1 MKDKFSLKILKKFL
15 WAGLAL
21 LIVILIGTIVY
32 WFIGNKQDSIIN
44 CIYMTVITIAT
55 IGYGEIVDLS
65 GSPFGR
71 VFTMFLAFSGFGILT
86 YVFSSFTAFAVE
98 GELKA
103 TFIRRKM
110 EKNIKK
116 LKNHFIICGIEG
128 VGFHIINELN
138 NTNRPCVVIDK
149 DKMKIEKLTEKFPE
163 QIYIEGDATE
173 DIILLKAG
181 IENAKGIFAATN
193 DDNINL
199 VICLSAKHI
208 NRKINVVSSCNDVM
222 NIMKMKKSG
231 ADYVISPTFIG
242 GLRMASEMIRPAA
255 VSFLDTM
262 LRDKYKNLRI
272 EDLPVSDSYVGKPV
286 SSLNL
291 KKYHNSLLLAIKTA
305 SGWTYN
311 PSDNFILESGQ
322 TLVIMTTPEEREGL
336 EKNI

>member
-21 LIVILIGTIVY
+21 LIVILIGTIAY

-65 GSPFGR
+65 SHPFGR

-103 TFIRRKM
+103 TFVRRRM
-110 EKNIKK
+110 EKKIKK
-116 LKNHFIICGIEG
+116 FKNHFIVCGIEG
-128 VGFHIINELN
+128 VGLHIINELN

-149 DKMKIEKLTEKFPE
+149 DKMSIEKLTEKFPE

-173 DIILLKAG
+173 DTILLKAG
-181 IENAKGIFAATN
+181 IENAKGIFAATR

-199 VICLSAKHI
+199 VICLSAKQI
-208 NRKINVVSSCNDVM
+208 NNKIKVVSGCNDIM
-222 NIMKMKKSG
+222 NIMKMRKSG
-231 ADYVISPTFIG
+231 ANYVISPTFIG

-272 EDLPVSDSYVGKPV
+272 EDLPVSDLYVGKPV

-311 PSDNFILESGQ
+311 PSDNFILESGH

>member
-116 LKNHFIICGIEG
+116 LKNHFIVCGIEG

-138 NTNRPCVVIDK
+138 NTNRPCVVVDK

-199 VICLSAKHI
+199 VICLSAKQI
-208 NRKINVVSSCNDVM
+208 NNKIKMVSGCNDIM

-231 ADYVISPTFIG
+231 ADHVISPTFIG

-272 EDLPVSDSYVGKPV
+272 EDLPVSDLYIGKPV
-286 SSLNL
+286 SALNL